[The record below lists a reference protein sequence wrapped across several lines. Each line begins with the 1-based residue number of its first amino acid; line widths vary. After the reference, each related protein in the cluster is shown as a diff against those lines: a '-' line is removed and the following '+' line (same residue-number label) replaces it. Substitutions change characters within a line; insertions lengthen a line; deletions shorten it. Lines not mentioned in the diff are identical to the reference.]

1 MRALLQ
7 RVREASVTVD
17 GNVTGAIGTGLLV
30 FVGVTDGD
38 SNDDRDWLVHKIVN
52 LRIFDDDAGVMN
64 RSIGETGGNILA
76 VSQFTLYAST
86 KKGQRPSW
94 STAARPDIAQPIFN
108 AFVATLS
115 TALGKAIE
123 TGVFGAHM
131 RIALV
136 NDGPV
141 TIWLDSRTR
150 E

>member
-1 MRALLQ
+1 MRALVQ

-17 GNVTGAIGTGLLV
+17 GNVTGAIGAGVLV

-64 RSIGETGGNILA
+64 KSIRETDGNVLA

-94 STAARPDIAQPIFN
+94 STAARPDIAQPIFD
-108 AFVATLS
+108 AFVAALS
-115 TALGKAIE
+115 VVLGKPVE
-123 TGVFGAHM
+123 TGIFGAHM
-131 RIALV
+131 RVALI

>member
-17 GNVTGAIGTGLLV
+17 GNVTGAIGAGLLV

-38 SNDDRDWLVHKIVN
+38 SNDDRDWLVHKIIN

-64 RSIGETGGNILA
+64 RSIRETGDNILA

-108 AFVATLS
+108 TFLATLS
-115 TALGKAIE
+115 TALGKTIE

-131 RIALV
+131 RVALV

>member
-115 TALGKAIE
+115 TALGKPVA
-123 TGVFGAHM
+123 TGVFGAQM
-131 RIALV
+131 RVALV

>member
-1 MRALLQ
+1 MRALVQ
-7 RVREASVTVD
+7 RVREASVAVD
-17 GNVTGAIGTGLLV
+17 GDVTGAIGPGALV

-38 SNDDRDWLVHKIVN
+38 SDDDRDWLVHKVVG

-64 RSIGETGGNILA
+64 KSILDVDGNILA

-94 STAARPDIAQPIFN
+94 STAARPDIAQPIFS
-108 AFVATLS
+108 AFVASLS
-115 TALGKAIE
+115 AALGKAIA

-131 RIALV
+131 RVALV

>member
-1 MRALLQ
+1 MRALVQ
-7 RVREASVTVD
+7 RVREASVTAD
-17 GNVTGAIGTGLLV
+17 GKVAGAISGGMLV

-38 SNDDRDWLVHKIVN
+38 SNDDQDWLVRKLVS

-64 RSIGETGGNILA
+64 KSILDAGGNILA

-94 STAARPDIAQPIFN
+94 STAARPDIAQPLFN
-108 AFVATLS
+108 AFVAALS
-115 TALGKAIE
+115 TALGKPVE
-123 TGVFGAHM
+123 TCVFGAHM
-131 RIALV
+131 RVALV

>member
-1 MRALLQ
+1 MRALVQ
-7 RVREASVTVD
+7 RVREASVAVD
-17 GNVTGAIGTGLLV
+17 GNVTGAIGPGALV

-38 SNDDRDWLVHKIVN
+38 STDDRDWLVHKVVN

-64 RSIGETGGNILA
+64 KSILDAGGNILA

-115 TALGKAIE
+115 TVLGKPVE
-123 TGVFGAHM
+123 TGIFGAHM
-131 RIALV
+131 RVALI

>member
-1 MRALLQ
+1 MRALVQ
-7 RVREASVTVD
+7 RVREASVTVER
-17 GNVTGAIGTGLLV
+17 NVIGAIGAGVLV

-38 SNDDRDWLVHKIVN
+38 SNDDRDWLVHKVVN

-64 RSIGETGGNILA
+64 KSLRETGGGVLA

-115 TALGKAIE
+115 TALGKPVE
-123 TGVFGAHM
+123 TGVFGAYM
-131 RIALV
+131 RVALI

>member
-7 RVREASVTVD
+7 RVREASVSVE
-17 GNVTGAIGTGLLV
+17 GNVTGAIGAGALV

-38 SNDDRDWLVHKIVN
+38 SNDDRDWLVHKIVS

-64 RSIGETGGNILA
+64 KSILDAGGNILA

-94 STAARPDIAQPIFN
+94 STAARPEIAQPIFN

-115 TALGKAIE
+115 TALGKSVE

-131 RIALV
+131 RVALV

>member
-1 MRALLQ
+1 MRTLLQ

-17 GNVTGAIGTGLLV
+17 GNVTGAIGAGLLV

-52 LRIFDDDAGVMN
+52 LRIFDDNAGVMN
-64 RSIGETGGNILA
+64 KPIRETDGNILA

-94 STAARPDIAQPIFN
+94 STAARPDIAQPVFN
-108 AFVATLS
+108 AFVAALS
-115 TALGKAIE
+115 VALRKSIA

-131 RIALV
+131 RVALV

>member
-1 MRALLQ
+1 MRALVQ

-17 GNVTGAIGTGLLV
+17 GNVTGSIGAGVLV

-64 RSIGETGGNILA
+64 KSIRETGGNVLA

-115 TALGKAIE
+115 TVLGKPVE
-123 TGVFGAHM
+123 TGIFGAHM
-131 RIALV
+131 RVALI

>member
-1 MRALLQ
+1 MRALVQ

-17 GNVTGAIGTGLLV
+17 GNVTGSIGAGVLV

-64 RSIGETGGNILA
+64 KSIRETGGNVLA

-94 STAARPDIAQPIFN
+94 STAARPHIAQPIFD
-108 AFVATLS
+108 AFVAALS
-115 TALGKAIE
+115 VALGKSVE
-123 TGVFGAHM
+123 TGIFGAHM
-131 RIALV
+131 RVALI

>member
-7 RVREASVTVD
+7 RVREASVAVD
-17 GNVTGAIGTGLLV
+17 GDVIGAIGAGALV
-30 FVGVTDGD
+30 LVGVTDGD
-38 SNDDRDWLVHKIVN
+38 SDDDRDWLVHKIVN

-64 RSIGETGGNILA
+64 KSIVDVGGNILA

-108 AFVATLS
+108 AFARALS
-115 TALGKAIE
+115 TALGKTVE
-123 TGVFGAHM
+123 TGRFGAHM
-131 RIALV
+131 RVALV

>member
-1 MRALLQ
+1 MRALVQ

-17 GNVTGAIGTGLLV
+17 GNVTGAIGAGALV

-38 SNDDRDWLVHKIVN
+38 SDGDRDWLVHKVVN
-52 LRIFDDDAGVMN
+52 LRIFDDDTGVMN
-64 RSIGETGGNILA
+64 KSIRDAGGDILA

-94 STAARPDIAQPIFN
+94 STAARPNIAQPIFN
-108 AFVATLS
+108 AFVASLS
-115 TALGKAIE
+115 AALGKTIE
-123 TGVFGAHM
+123 TGVFGAYM
-131 RIALV
+131 RVALI

>member
-1 MRALLQ
+1 MRALVQ

-17 GNVTGAIGTGLLV
+17 GNVTGAIGPGVLV

-38 SNDDRDWLVHKIVN
+38 STDDRDWLVHKIVN

-64 RSIGETGGNILA
+64 KSILDAGGNILA

-94 STAARPDIAQPIFN
+94 STAARPAIAQPIFD
-108 AFVATLS
+108 AFVASLS
-115 TALGKAIE
+115 AALGKGIE
-123 TGVFGAHM
+123 TGAFGAHM
-131 RIALV
+131 RVALV

>member
-123 TGVFGAHM
+123 TGVFGAQM
-131 RIALV
+131 RVALI

>member
-38 SNDDRDWLVHKIVN
+38 SNDDRDWLVQKIVN
-52 LRIFDDDAGVMN
+52 LRIFDDDVGVMN
-64 RSIGETGGNILA
+64 KSILDAGGNILA

-94 STAARPDIAQPIFN
+94 STAARPDIAQPIFS
-108 AFVATLS
+108 AFVAALS
-115 TALGKAIE
+115 AALGKPAE
-123 TGVFGAHM
+123 TGTFGAHM
-131 RIALV
+131 RVALV

>member
-1 MRALLQ
+1 M
-7 RVREASVTVD
+7 VD
-17 GNVTGAIGTGLLV
+17 GSVTGAIGAGVLV

-38 SNDDRDWLVHKIVN
+38 SNDDRDWLAHKVVN

-64 RSIGETGGNILA
+64 KSIREIDGNVLA

-115 TALGKAIE
+115 TALGKPVE

-131 RIALV
+131 HVALV

>member
-17 GNVTGAIGTGLLV
+17 GNVTGAIGAGLLV
-30 FVGVTDGD
+30 LVGVTDGD
-38 SNDDRDWLVHKIVN
+38 SNDDRDWLVHKIIN
-52 LRIFDDDAGVMN
+52 LRVFDDDAGVMN
-64 RSIGETGGNILA
+64 KSILDAGGNVLA

-108 AFVATLS
+108 TFVAALS
-115 TALGKAIE
+115 TALGKPVE

-131 RIALV
+131 RVALV

>member
-1 MRALLQ
+1 MRALVQ

-17 GNVTGAIGTGLLV
+17 GNVTGSIGAGVLV

-64 RSIGETGGNILA
+64 KSIRETGGNVLA

-94 STAARPDIAQPIFN
+94 STAARPNIAQPIFD
-108 AFVATLS
+108 AFVAALS
-115 TALGKAIE
+115 VALGKSVE
-123 TGVFGAHM
+123 TGIFGAHM
-131 RIALV
+131 RVALI